1 MIRIVLV
8 RTQGPRNVGSVLRAV
23 ANFGPAELMLVRPEK
38 RSLLVHP
45 DFTQM
50 AHGVED
56 VAAQVRVVDSMA
68 EALADC
74 TASFGFTARARDHRL
89 LRDWR
94 EARDDVV
101 RRGLDGG
108 EKTAL
113 VFGCE
118 ENGLT
123 GQETD
128 PLHEL
133 VRMPTTGVHT
143 SINLAMSVGI
153 VLSTIFFAEAPS
165 AHAEGSTPLPGDQR
179 AFLVEHL
186 KHALGELTTSAPAQR
201 DLVASI
207 ERVFA
212 RAPLETRDARAWHLL
227 ARALGSAV
235 EPADFALPVQA
246 KSRRSKKT
254 SPESETA

>member
-1 MIRIVLV
+1 VKRIVLV
-8 RTQGPRNVGSVLRAV
+8 RTQGPRNVGSVLRVV
-23 ANFGPAELMLVRPEK
+23 ANFGPAELVLVRPEK

-56 VAAQVRVVDSMA
+56 IAARVRVVDSMA

-74 TASFGFTARARDHRL
+74 TASFGFTARARDHRE

-94 EARDDVV
+94 EAKDDLV
-101 RRGLDGG
+101 RRSVD
-108 EKTAL
+108 ENEVTAL

-123 GQETD
+123 GEETD

-133 VRMPTTGVHT
+133 IRMPTSREHT

-153 VLSTIFFAEAPS
+153 VLSTVFFAEAPS
-165 AHAEGSTPLPGDQR
+165 AHATGSTPLPGDQR
-179 AFLVEHL
+179 AFLTEHL
-186 KHALGELTTSAPAQR
+186 KHALGDLTTSAPAKR

-227 ARALGSAV
+227 ARAVGSGK
-235 EPADFALPVQA
+235 EPSDFGLPVQG
-246 KSRRSKKT
+246 KSQRTKKRSA
-254 SPESETA
+254 EEDA